1 MSVET
6 AKQSLCPHCNK
17 PIWGNPS
24 VCPHCGK
31 SVAEF
36 EIDPALLQ
44 AKTTARQIL
53 SEGKINN
60 QDLYLKT
67 CIKLK
72 KKVSDDGEATQ
83 LLGQL
88 KDLEK
93 MFWVWWLLPLFLFII
108 GGIIGWMILE
118 QNSPQKS
125 KDLLTFGW
133 VMTAVWGLVSI
144 ISFMV
149 IPPW

>member
-1 MSVET
+1 MSIEPE
-6 AKQSLCPHCNK
+6 KQSLCTHCNN
-17 PIWGNPS
+17 PIWGNPA

-44 AKTTARQIL
+44 AKITARQIL

-133 VMTAVWGLVSI
+133 VMTGVWGLVSI